1 MQDSARQVL
10 IIDDDEDF
18 RASVGS
24 LLEAEGYAVH
34 MAASGQDGLAL
45 ARAIHPDLIILDIMM
60 ESSTEGYVVN
70 QALRFCEQFEGCH
83 DTPVIMVSSIESSP
97 DELYPRSEEVAM
109 IRPTV
114 YLTKPLDFAR
124 FLETVQRLA
133 PRGARV

>member
-1 MQDSARQVL
+1 MKDRAAHVL

-24 LLEAEGYAVH
+24 LLEAEGYHVL
-34 MAASGQDGLAL
+34 MAASGHEGLTL
-45 ARAIHPDLIILDIMM
+45 ARETHPDLIVLDIMM
-60 ESSTEGYVVN
+60 ESSAEGYVVN
-70 QALRFCEQFEGCH
+70 QALRFCEEFEGCH

-97 DELYPRSEEVAM
+97 DELFPRSEEVEM

-124 FLETVQRLA
+124 FLEAVHRLTPHA
-133 PRGARV
+133 TRI